1 MKIYVKNKNFIPIDY
16 IDKVNNKA
24 QENNSK
30 LIMILL
36 IINIFIIPNS
46 IIRVKNILDNNKPI
60 PVVNIVNE
68 NKDINKENIKKIL
81 NLISNNINNIKIQ
94 NNNGIVEFNSLEE
107 VYKLENDKI
116 FNVNSLKFNS
126 ENSFNA
132 EVGLWLKKEFLTF

>member
-60 PVVNIVNE
+60 PVVNI
-68 NKDINKENIKKIL
+68 I
-81 NLISNNINNIKIQ
+81 
-94 NNNGIVEFNSLEE
+94 
-107 VYKLENDKI
+107 
-116 FNVNSLKFNS
+116 
-126 ENSFNA
+126 
-132 EVGLWLKKEFLTF
+132 

>member
-132 EVGLWLKKEFLTF
+132 EVGL

>member
-1 MKIYVKNKNFIPIDY
+1 M
-16 IDKVNNKA
+16 
-24 QENNSK
+24 
-30 LIMILL
+30 
-36 IINIFIIPNS
+36 
-46 IIRVKNILDNNKPI
+46 
-60 PVVNIVNE
+60 VNIVNE